1 VIVTRSVF
9 GHAETVRRLLE
20 AIERRRLRLFA
31 RVDHAAAAR
40 EAGVE
45 LPDEEVLLF
54 GNPAVGTPL
63 MLADPRIGIELP
75 LRMVVWRD
83 GDRTLLGH
91 RDPRELAD
99 EYEVGAHRPALDGMA
114 TRLGDLAAE
123 AAGQQSP
130 L

>member
-1 VIVTRSVF
+1 MIVTRSVF

-114 TRLGDLAAE
+114 TLLGDLAAE